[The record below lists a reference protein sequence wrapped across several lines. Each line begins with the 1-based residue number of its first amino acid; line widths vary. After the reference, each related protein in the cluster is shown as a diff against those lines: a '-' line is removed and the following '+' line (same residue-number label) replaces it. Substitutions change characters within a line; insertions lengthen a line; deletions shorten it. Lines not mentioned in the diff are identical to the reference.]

1 MPVAPVTNIR
11 YGGWLVSRC
20 LTTHCFIFHCF
31 VFHFFS
37 QIFCF
42 FSRWWLA
49 DAWVLQEQRR
59 RLDNWD
65 GLLFVFLNIKGARSL
80 VWRRIATHNKEH
92 LMMSSASSSLGSTS
106 DCEGIV
112 SSLNNNGFTSWCFF
126 LLLLSSFGDLTFA
139 LKELFTNNS
148 LVQINILDS

>member
-31 VFHFFS
+31 VFHFFLKFS
-37 QIFCF
+37 VSLAGGGWQMPEFCK
-42 FSRWWLA
+42 SRDVGWIIGMGW
-49 DAWVLQEQRR
+49 
-59 RLDNWD
+59 
-65 GLLFVFLNIKGARSL
+65 FVFLNIKGARSL